1 MNKDIYPLTVTVC
14 ADILKNFNSYRLSQ
28 MICEFTHKLDDVVNI
43 DGKDDISNML
53 LEGIDI
59 SHKKMKS
66 NLLSSITANCENI
79 DIERVN
85 KLIDSDD
92 GYHELIDLLI
102 SYFLTTRAND
112 KSE

>member
-1 MNKDIYPLTVTVC
+1 MNKDIYPLAVTVC
-14 ADILKNFNSYRLSQ
+14 ADILKNFNSYRMSQ

-66 NLLSSITANCENI
+66 TLLSSIMANCENI
-79 DIERVN
+79 DIERVE
-85 KLIDSDD
+85 KLIDSDN
-92 GYHELIDLLI
+92 GHHELIDLLI
-102 SYFLTTRAND
+102 SYFFNN
-112 KSE
+112 KSK